1 VGEASAMNSGYD
13 RDAVTENHGAA
24 PNYNN
29 HYSKGFV
36 KHFSEDVYSSK
47 VADAVKSYD
56 QGSAT
61 GSATQYG
68 SAATNSDRRHANRA
82 ANAYGASK
90 AENHGANMY

>member
-1 VGEASAMNSGYD
+1 VNSGYD
-13 RDAVTENHGAA
+13 RDAVIENHGAA

-36 KHFSEDVYSSK
+36 KHFSEDVYSRA
-47 VADAVKSYD
+47 VADAATSSD

-68 SAATNSDRRHANRA
+68 SAAANSDRRHANKA

-90 AENHGANMY
+90 AENHSANNY